1 MYLVYFLISPLPSL
15 FPSQSLHGLYVPS
28 EPELPKFF
36 TPVDLVD
43 TSVEMCGLK
52 FENPFGLASATPTT
66 SSAMIR
72 RAFEAGWSFA
82 VTKTF
87 SLDKVTNQCTQCTY
101 NLLIVFDRTS
111 FGKKFGYIMCIH
123 SWKWIA
129 NRANFMAKKSKIR
142 TNFE

>member
-1 MYLVYFLISPLPSL
+1 MYMVPVVIIIVLYFL
-15 FPSQSLHGLYVPS
+15 QSLHGLYVSPV
-28 EPELPKFF
+28 PQLPKFF

-43 TSVEMCGLK
+43 LSIEVCGLK

-87 SLDKVTNQCTQCTY
+87 GLDKVCVNT
-101 NLLIVFDRTS
+101 
-111 FGKKFGYIMCIH
+111 MCQ
-123 SWKWIA
+123 
-129 NRANFMAKKSKIR
+129 R
-142 TNFE
+142 

>member
-1 MYLVYFLISPLPSL
+1 MLNTFSFSL
-15 FPSQSLHGLYVPS
+15 SQSLHGLFIPP
-28 EPELPKFF
+28 EPQLPKFY

-43 TSVEMCGLK
+43 ISVEMCGLK

-87 SLDKVTNQCTQCTY
+87 ALDKVHEAIMAY
-101 NLLIVFDRTS
+101 LLFVIFYVNS
-111 FGKKFGYIMCIH
+111 Y
-123 SWKWIA
+123 SV
-129 NRANFMAKKSKIR
+129 
-142 TNFE
+142 